1 MPVSNGEDPE
11 KNQATSQSCG
21 HNSTP
26 FSVSSWEVLDGKRGR
41 QNRVGWRSG
50 TKRQGGQLFEGI
62 VRRKRPLGLI
72 IVSLAAMLYGA
83 LEIGQSAIPIVAG
96 NGVEYG
102 FPFLGVL
109 LLVAGIGVFNL
120 REWARVLMILA
131 CGYGAFDA
139 FRAFSYDRLPE
150 VVVSRSVLIGLFV
163 LTVFTLTHRR
173 VKRGFTKGKVR
184 SRASRSVRSRRR
196 EKTHEPE
203 LDRLRQRILEHEEQL
218 FGMNLLFRGMPLIW
232 KNNRQRLGMNKDD
245 YGALLQ
251 RGKKTLVKTRQLL
264 DELQENP
271 TDCELLRQLELPRI
285 PEDPISEEMRR
296 RARILVK
303 TYYRLFP
310 GRPKEDPLTDEEVA
324 RLTEAALDKLEAQ
337 PQQPGRLSSGKGL

>member
-1 MPVSNGEDPE
+1 
-11 KNQATSQSCG
+11 
-21 HNSTP
+21 
-26 FSVSSWEVLDGKRGR
+26 
-41 QNRVGWRSG
+41 
-50 TKRQGGQLFEGI
+50 
-62 VRRKRPLGLI
+62 
-72 IVSLAAMLYGA
+72 MLCGA

-96 NGVEYG
+96 GGVEYG

-109 LLVAGIGVFNL
+109 LLVAGIGIFSL

-139 FRAFSYDRLPE
+139 FRALSSDPLSE
-150 VVVSRSVLIGLFV
+150 VIVSRSVLIGLFV

-173 VKRGFTKGKVR
+173 VKRNFTKGKVR
-184 SRASRSVRSRRR
+184 SRASRSVRRRRR

-232 KNNRQRLGMNKDD
+232 RNNRQRLGMNKDD

-251 RGKKTLVKTRQLL
+251 RGKETLVKTRQLL

-271 TDCELLRQLELPRI
+271 TDFELLRQLEFPRI
-285 PEDPISEEMRR
+285 PEDPILEEMRR
-296 RARILVK
+296 RARILLN

-310 GRPKEDPLTDEEVA
+310 GRPKEDPLTDEEVV

-337 PQQPGRLSSGKGL
+337 PQQPGRLSPGKGL